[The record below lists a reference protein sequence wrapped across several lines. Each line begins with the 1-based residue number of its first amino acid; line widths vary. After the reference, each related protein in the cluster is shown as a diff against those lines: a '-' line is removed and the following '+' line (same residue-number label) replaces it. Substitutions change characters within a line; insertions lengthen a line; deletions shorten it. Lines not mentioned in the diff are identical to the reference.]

1 MKVRDLIRQIEDDGW
16 RQIAQRGSHRQYK
29 HHGKPGKVTIAGA
42 PSDDVHP
49 KTLSSVL
56 KQAGLKSKCEGY
68 ELGDEE
74 KILGG
79 LRGRRQ
85 QPEWLLAGRTRGR
98 FDSNDAGAD
107 ATNNAGGCR
116 VPFGSSC
123 GRWRSNSRA
132 CNNERGLCAR
142 RSGTWRIVLHR
153 RMAGGGG
160 SAISIG
166 GVNRRSLDF
175 GGQKRVASARDDN
188 KIEDGLCGAA
198 KAVPLQKPR
207 IHNSKLE
214 T

>member
-1 MKVRDLIRQIEDDGW
+1 MMCTRRLCPACSNKL
-16 RQIAQRGSHRQYK
+16 
-29 HHGKPGKVTIAGA
+29 GKEK
-42 PSDDVHP
+42 
-49 KTLSSVL
+49 
-56 KQAGLKSKCEGY
+56 
-68 ELGDEE
+68 

-107 ATNNAGGCR
+107 ATNNEGGR
-116 VPFGSSC
+116 RIPFGSSR
-123 GRWRSNSRA
+123 GRRRSNSRA

-175 GGQKRVASARDDN
+175 GGQKRVVTAGVRHFEN
-188 KIEDGLCGAA
+188 WDG
-198 KAVPLQKPR
+198 PF
-207 IHNSKLE
+207 
-214 T
+214 